1 MQSKRSRLDR
11 FLSSKLKI
19 PRKEIKLILAKGLI
33 SIDGVIINDAQH
45 FVEEFSRVS
54 YNGQVLQ
61 SKIPH
66 YLMLHKLKGIVSATK
81 DEVHSTVIDLLDVA
95 YKNEL
100 HIVGRLDF
108 NSTGLLLLTN
118 NGRWSRALMS
128 PESKVSKRYLVT
140 LERPITQDMLQAF
153 AEGIYFSYENITT
166 KPAVLKIISENIAEV
181 VLSEGRYHQIKRMFG
196 HFQNKVIEIHRL
208 SIGKILLDEGL
219 MPGESRSLTELEI
232 SL

>member
-11 FLSSKLKI
+11 FLSSELKV
-19 PRKEIKLILAKGLI
+19 PRKEIKLILAKGLV
-33 SIDGVIINDAQH
+33 SIDGVVINDAQH
-45 FVEEFSRVS
+45 LVEEFSQVS

-61 SKIPH
+61 SRIPH
-66 YLMLHKLKGIVSATK
+66 YLMLHKPTGVVSATK
-81 DEVHSTVIDLLDVA
+81 DELHATVIDLLDVP

-128 PESKVSKRYLVT
+128 PDKKVSKRYRVT
-140 LERPITQDMLQAF
+140 LEKPVTQEMLKVF
-153 AEGIYFSYENITT
+153 AEGIFFPYENITT
-166 KPAVLKIISENIAEV
+166 KPAVLKVISERVAEV
-181 VLSEGRYHQIKRMFG
+181 ILREGRYHQIKRMFG
-196 HFQNKVIEIHRL
+196 HFQNKVMEIHRF
-208 SIGKILLDEGL
+208 SIGEIQLDQGL
-219 MPGESRSLTELEI
+219 RAGESRSLTESEI